1 MELTDVDRVEFL
13 VEMRGITKTFPGVV
27 ALDDVTFR
35 CKAGEVHAVVGEN
48 GAGKSTLMKLLAGV
62 YEPDR
67 GQIILNS
74 QTVHMASPHEAQE
87 LGVSI
92 IYQELN
98 LLPDMSVAENVFLG
112 RESVRRFGLLNE
124 DEQVEK
130 ARDVLHRLG
139 VDTDPRTQLG
149 RLTVPQQQMVE
160 IAKALSLNAQV
171 VIMDEPSAALGIRDL
186 EYVFDV
192 IRALKQQ
199 GVAVIYISHRIA
211 EIFEIADRVTVFK
224 DGQVVG
230 TRPVAE
236 IDRPELVRMMVGQS
250 FSETFPP
257 KGKTSGEDVLRMEGV
272 EIEGR
277 LNIDELAVRAGEIV
291 GISGLVGAGRT
302 QLAQVIFGTKR
313 IDRGT
318 IRINGEQ
325 VDLRNPRIALRHG
338 IGYLTEDRN
347 TEGLVLGQTVIQ
359 NVALPSLDTRQ
370 RWRIIDRRTEEQ
382 TVAAITADVQLKA
395 PSLKVDVENLSGGNR
410 QKVVL
415 AKWLISGPELLIFDE
430 PTRGID
436 VGAKSE
442 IWGLMRELADQ
453 GKALLMISSEL
464 PEIVGMSDRV
474 YVMHRGRLV
483 GEISGEE
490 TTEENVMML
499 ATYGE
504 QHGD

>member
-1 MELTDVDRVEFL
+1 MEYL

-27 ALDDVTFR
+27 ALNDVTFR

-67 GQIILNS
+67 GEIIIAGE
-74 QTVHMASPHEAQE
+74 VARMASPHEAQE
-87 LGVSI
+87 LGISI

-98 LLPDMSVAENVFLG
+98 LLPDMSVASNVFLG
-112 RESVRRFGLLNE
+112 RESVRRFGLL
-124 DEQVEK
+124 DEKEQIEK

-139 VDTDPRTQLG
+139 VDIDPQTRLG

-160 IAKALSLNAQV
+160 IAKALSLNAQI
-171 VIMDEPSAALGIRDL
+171 VIMDEPSAALGGRDL
-186 EYVFDV
+186 EYVFEV

-199 GVAVIYISHRIA
+199 GVAVIYISHRIS
-211 EIFEIADRVTVFK
+211 EIFEIADQVTIFK
-224 DGQVVG
+224 DGQVIG
-230 TRPVAE
+230 THPVDE
-236 IDRPELVRMMVGQS
+236 IDRPSLVRMMVGQS

-257 KGKTSGEDVLRMEGV
+257 RGTHAGDDFLRIENV
-272 EIEGR
+272 EVEGR
-277 LNIDELAVRAGEIV
+277 LYVDELVVRAGEIV

-302 QLAQVIFGTKR
+302 QLAQIIFGIKR
-313 IDRGT
+313 TDRGT
-318 IRINGEQ
+318 IRIKGEQ
-325 VDLRNPRIALRHG
+325 VDLRNPRVALRHK

-359 NVALPSLDTRQ
+359 NAALPSLDVRQ
-370 RWRIIDRRTEEQ
+370 RWGVIDRRTEEQ
-382 TVAAITADVQLKA
+382 VVAATTTDLQLKA

-436 VGAKSE
+436 VGAKAE
-442 IWGLMRELADQ
+442 IWGLMRELANQ
-453 GKALLMISSEL
+453 GKGLLMISSEL

-474 YVMHRGRLV
+474 YVMHRGKLV
-483 GEISGEE
+483 GEIAGKEA
-490 TTEENVMML
+490 TEENVMML

-504 QHGD
+504 HHGD

>member
-1 MELTDVDRVEFL
+1 
-13 VEMRGITKTFPGVV
+13 MRGITKTFPGVV

-62 YEPDR
+62 YEPDH
-67 GQIILNS
+67 GEIIIAGE
-74 QTVHMASPHEAQE
+74 VARMASPHEAQE
-87 LGVSI
+87 LGISI

-98 LLPDMSVAENVFLG
+98 LLPDMSVASNVFLG
-112 RESVRRFGLLNE
+112 RESVRRFGFLDENE
-124 DEQVEK
+124 QIEK

-139 VDTDPRTQLG
+139 VDIDPRTRLG

-160 IAKALSLNAQV
+160 IAKALSLNAQI
-171 VIMDEPSAALGIRDL
+171 VIMDEPSAALGGRDL
-186 EYVFDV
+186 EYVFEV
-192 IRALKQQ
+192 IKALKQQ

-211 EIFEIADRVTVFK
+211 EIFEIADQVTVFK

-230 TRPVAE
+230 THPVDE
-236 IDRPELVRMMVGQS
+236 IDRPSLVRLMVGKS
-250 FSETFPP
+250 FSEAFPAR
-257 KGKTSGEDVLRMEGV
+257 GAEVGDDVLRMEDV
-272 EIEGR
+272 EVKGR
-277 LNIDELAVRAGEIV
+277 LYVDELVVRAGEVV

-313 IDRGT
+313 MDRGT
-318 IRINGEQ
+318 ICVRGDQ
-325 VDLRNPRIALRHG
+325 VDVRNPRVALRHK

-347 TEGLVLGQTVIQ
+347 REGLVLGQTVVQ
-359 NVALPSLDTRQ
+359 NAALPSLDIRQ
-370 RWRIIDRRTEEQ
+370 RWGVIDRRSEEQ
-382 TVAAITADVQLKA
+382 VVAAITADVQLKA
-395 PSLKVDVENLSGGNR
+395 PSLNVDVENLSGGNR

-442 IWGLMRELADQ
+442 IWGLMRELANQ
-453 GKALLMISSEL
+453 GKAILMISSEL

-474 YVMHRGRLV
+474 YVMHRGKLV
-483 GEISGEE
+483 GEIDGEE
-490 TTEENVMML
+490 ATEENVMML

>member
-1 MELTDVDRVEFL
+1 MEYL

-27 ALDDVTFR
+27 ALDDVNFW

-67 GQIILNS
+67 GEIVINGETARLAN
-74 QTVHMASPHEAQE
+74 PHEAQE
-87 LGVSI
+87 LGISI

-112 RESVRRFGLLNE
+112 RESIRRLGLL
-124 DEQVEK
+124 DEKEQDEK

-139 VDTDPRTQLG
+139 VDIDPRTRLG

-160 IAKALSLNAQV
+160 IAKALSLNAHV
-171 VIMDEPSAALGIRDL
+171 VIMDEPSAALGGRDL

-211 EIFEIADRVTVFK
+211 EIFEIADQVTIFK

-230 TRPVAE
+230 THSVDQ
-236 IDRPELVRMMVGQS
+236 IDRPSLVRMMVGRS

-257 KGKTSGEDVLRMEGV
+257 RGTHRGDDVLR
-272 EIEGR
+272 IEDIQVGGS
-277 LNIDELAVRAGEIV
+277 LFVDELSVRAGEIV

-302 QLAQVIFGTKR
+302 ELAQVIFGTKR

-318 IRINGEQ
+318 IRIKGEQ
-325 VDLRNPRIALRHG
+325 VDIRNPRVALRHK

-347 TEGLVLGQTVIQ
+347 AEGLVLGQTVIQ
-359 NVALPSLDTRQ
+359 NAALPSLDIRQ
-370 RWRIIDRRTEEQ
+370 RWRVIDRRTEEQ
-382 TVAAITADVQLKA
+382 VVAETAADLQLQA
-395 PSLKVDVENLSGGNR
+395 PSLKADVENLSGGNR

-415 AKWLISGPELLIFDE
+415 AKWLISGHELLIFDE

-436 VGAKSE
+436 VGAKAE
-442 IWGLMRELADQ
+442 IWGLMRELANQ

-474 YVMHRGRLV
+474 YVMHRGMIV
-483 GEISGEE
+483 GEIAGEE
-490 TTEENVMML
+490 ATEENVMML

-504 QHGD
+504 RHGD